1 MMGDVP
7 SMTLL
12 LVVMFVLFA
21 NMHRGGGIKLF
32 IFIPILTGAV
42 DDSGATEP
50 IGLAAVKL
58 FDVFRIVLIF
68 KPLNRRGKESTCAV
82 RLSTGTNRRGI

>member
-12 LVVMFVLFA
+12 LVAKFVLLA
-21 NMHRGGGIKLF
+21 NMHRGGIIKLF
-32 IFIPILTGAV
+32 IFIPILTGV
-42 DDSGATEP
+42 VEDSGAIEP

-58 FDVFRIVLIF
+58 FDVFRIVTF
-68 KPLNRRGKESTCAV
+68 KPLNRRGKESTCAA